1 MRTVTKITVNVSTPS
16 SSSAKTLNA
25 AFLQEIKE
33 DNQRLRDLLRDATQ
47 ILSLPRPAPA
57 LVLVQTL
64 HALCDQLAM
73 HFALENAYGYLD
85 DALEIAPRLSRRARA
100 LRGEHEQLFAD
111 FCAIIGKAEGLL
123 DDDQPHHKLTHVA
136 VLFFDFQA
144 RFQAHEA
151 CENEL
156 IFEAFDDD
164 LGVGD

>member
-1 MRTVTKITVNVSTPS
+1 MITETNTL
-16 SSSAKTLNA
+16 TLNA

-33 DNQRLRDLLRDATQ
+33 DNYQLRELFRKASHLLSTPRRVPLSSIVGTLTRLR
-47 ILSLPRPAPA
+47 
-57 LVLVQTL
+57 
-64 HALCDQLAM
+64 DQLAM

-85 DALEIAPRLSRRARA
+85 GAIDLAPRLCQRARL
-100 LRGEHEQLFAD
+100 LRAEHEVLYTD
-111 FCAIIGKAEGLL
+111 FCELSDGAEELL
-123 DDDQPHHKLTHVA
+123 HQVRQHQQVTRLA

-164 LGVGD
+164 VGVGD